1 LKSFL
6 ELLVLATIVLKKGI
20 KIILISCGIQKEVK
34 TNIITKEVNDTIPIV
49 IEIKKELENSKCNMN
64 CLKFHQIGSRRTSN
78 KNSGNFSGVPK

>member
-49 IEIKKELENSKCNMN
+49 IEIKKELE
-64 CLKFHQIGSRRTSN
+64 
-78 KNSGNFSGVPK
+78 VPNVI